1 MMKESLAHRRF
12 APGHV
17 LFEAGDTPDAAYIV
31 EKGWVEI
38 FVRGADGI
46 QRLTL
51 LGPGEIF
58 GEMALID
65 DSPRSAGARALEEV
79 DCVLV
84 DRVQILREIDR
95 ATPLMQLLL
104 RTLIFRLRTATAGSQ
119 VWAKDLVPDVAAQ
132 AVAHIKSEH
141 EVRRALKEGEIAA
154 YLQPI
159 VRLDDGVPIGFEAL
173 VRWHHPRRGVLG
185 PDALLPAVA
194 HAGLSETLDLL
205 VVREAA
211 RMVAALNRRLTLAG
225 RRPVFVA
232 ANFGAAHFADLRLAA
247 QLAEILEDAQLP
259 AERFKVEITETTLIS
274 NPNAA
279 EALSQLRGRGMSISL
294 DDFGT
299 GYSGLSY
306 LSKFPIDYLKI
317 DGSFVAAALDVRK
330 TADILRAMLA
340 LGAQLEIDAIAEGIE
355 NEAQATLLRSMGCR
369 YGQGYLYG
377 RPAPAEQACAA
388 LFDRS

>member
-1 MMKESLAHRRF
+1 
-12 APGHV
+12 
-17 LFEAGDTPDAAYIV
+17 
-31 EKGWVEI
+31 
-38 FVRGADGI
+38 
-46 QRLTL
+46 
-51 LGPGEIF
+51 
-58 GEMALID
+58 
-65 DSPRSAGARALEEV
+65 
-79 DCVLV
+79 
-84 DRVQILREIDR
+84 
-95 ATPLMQLLL
+95 
-104 RTLIFRLRTATAGSQ
+104 
-119 VWAKDLVPDVAAQ
+119 
-132 AVAHIKSEH
+132 
-141 EVRRALKEGEIAA
+141 
-154 YLQPI
+154 
-159 VRLDDGVPIGFEAL
+159 
-173 VRWHHPRRGVLG
+173 
-185 PDALLPAVA
+185 
-194 HAGLSETLDLL
+194 
-205 VVREAA
+205 
-211 RMVAALNRRLTLAG
+211 VAALNRRLTLAG

-279 EALSQLRGRGMSISL
+279 EALAQLRGRGMSISL